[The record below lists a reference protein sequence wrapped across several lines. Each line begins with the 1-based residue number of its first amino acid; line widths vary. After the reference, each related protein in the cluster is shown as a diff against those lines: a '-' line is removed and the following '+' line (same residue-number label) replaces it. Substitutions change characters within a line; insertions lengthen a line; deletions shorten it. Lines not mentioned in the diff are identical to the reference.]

1 MVFHLP
7 AHLEPN
13 AFISHIFIPQTLELG
28 FPSTNRDCTII
39 PGKGIIGKV
48 FLWPCRAQAIDAEI
62 EPEMD
67 ELYSNNL
74 QIKII
79 EVKVY
84 FT

>member
-1 MVFHLP
+1 MP
-7 AHLEPN
+7 
-13 AFISHIFIPQTLELG
+13 ELG
-28 FPSTNRDCTII
+28 FPSANSDCTVT
-39 PGKGIIGKV
+39 PGKGVIGKAL
-48 FLWPCRAQAIDAEI
+48 LWPCKAQATDAEI
-62 EPEMD
+62 QPEMD